1 MNATTVTIDLAKN
14 DFELAVA
21 DSTGRVLERRRLSR
35 LAFARFF
42 VNRPACHIVMEACG
56 SAHHWARVFGAQ
68 GHTVRLLP
76 AQYVRAYVRRNK
88 TDRADASALLEAARC
103 PDIRSVPIKSV
114 AQQSILQL
122 HRVRSQWMR
131 TRTARINALRGC
143 LREFGVAI
151 PLGAR
156 RGVTRIREQLALVDS
171 SVPEVLRPIV
181 LDVLTEIR
189 DLEARVIACERQI
202 TALTRED
209 PMIAKLLEIPG
220 IGPLTATA
228 LRAAVVDVQRF
239 RSGRHLASW
248 IGLTA
253 REHSSGSSRHLGRID
268 KRGDGYLRTL
278 LIHGARSVLN
288 AAKGAAAR
296 RRPLDRLRTWALEV
310 KARRGHNKATV
321 ALANKLARIA
331 WVTWKHQRPF
341 DGNWALAH

>member
-1 MNATTVTIDLAKN
+1 MNATTVAVDLAKN

-21 DSTGRVLERRRLSR
+21 ELTGRVVERRRLSR
-35 LAFARFF
+35 TTFARFF

-56 SAHHWARVFGAQ
+56 SAHHWARVFAAQ
-68 GHTVRLLP
+68 GHAVQLLP

-103 PDIRSVPIKSV
+103 PDIQSVPVKSL
-114 AQQSILQL
+114 AQQAILQL

-151 PLGAR
+151 PLGAG
-156 RGVTRIREQLALVDS
+156 RGMARIREQLALSDNA
-171 SVPEVLRPIV
+171 VPEVLRPIV
-181 LDVLTEIR
+181 FDVLTEIR
-189 DLEARVIACERQI
+189 ELETRVLACERQI

-209 PMIAKLLEIPG
+209 PVIAQLLEIPG

-228 LRAAVVDVQRF
+228 MRAAVVDVQRF

-278 LIHGARSVLN
+278 LIHGARAVLL
-288 AAKGAAAR
+288 AAKVALAR
-296 RRPLDRLRTWALEV
+296 GRPLDRLRTWALEV
-310 KARRGHNKATV
+310 QARRGHNKATV